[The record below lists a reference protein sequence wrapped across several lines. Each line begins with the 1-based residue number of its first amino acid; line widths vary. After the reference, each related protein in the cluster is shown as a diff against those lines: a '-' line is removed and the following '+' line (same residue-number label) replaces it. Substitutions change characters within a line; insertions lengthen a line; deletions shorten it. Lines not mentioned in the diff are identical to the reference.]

1 MSLRSTLFCLA
12 LLAAAPAAAQGDVY
26 PDDTFRQAD
35 QHLEAGDLAKA
46 RAALEKGL
54 KRVPDHANGW
64 VNLGN
69 IMLIEKDYPGAQAS
83 YERALQV
90 DPVHYLAMNGMGAA
104 LLGQNVYEPA
114 IEWFLRAVQTKPEY
128 ITPLIN
134 LGDIAVLRNQPAA
147 AIKYYAL
154 ALEVDPYSRKPNL
167 ALAELH
173 ILGELEEHAFKYL
186 EPVLSRDPND
196 LEALEL
202 EGRALLGQG
211 LPLRA
216 LEPLLA
222 AKHLDPS
229 VVSTQRLVGIAC
241 MNTEQWGCAEDAFR
255 AAIALQPG
263 DPELHLELG
272 QLYRTGGQ
280 ENWDRAEWHF
290 QKTLQLDPTM
300 VDPWFELASLE
311 EDLGKPQDA
320 TAHYQ
325 KAIALQP
332 DHCPSLSNL
341 GRLLKLA
348 GDPATAELMFDRCL
362 SSDPGFVLAI
372 LNRGWVRADAGMC
385 DGAKADLEPLVQR
398 QDAWGEQAAALL
410 TKCP

>member
-1 MSLRSTLFCLA
+1 MSLRSTFLCLA
-12 LLAAAPAAAQGDVY
+12 LMMAPAALAQGDVY

-35 QHLEAGDLAKA
+35 EHLEAGDYGKA

-69 IMLIEKDYPGAQAS
+69 IMLIEQDYDGARAS
-83 YERALQV
+83 YEQALKV

-104 LLGQNVYEPA
+104 LLGLTQYEPA

-128 ITPLIN
+128 ITPLVN

-154 ALEVDPYSRKPNL
+154 ALEVDPFARAPNL

-173 ILGELEEHAFKYL
+173 ILGELYDHSFVYL
-186 EPVLSRDPND
+186 EPVLSRTPND
-196 LEALEL
+196 IDALEL
-202 EGRALLGQG
+202 MGRALLGQG

-216 LEPLLA
+216 LEPLLE

-241 MNTEQWGCAEDAFR
+241 MNTAQWGCAEDAYR
-255 AAIALQPG
+255 AAITLQPG
-263 DPELHLELG
+263 DPQLHLELG
-272 QLYRTGGQ
+272 QMYRTAG
-280 ENWDRAEWHF
+280 EDTWDRAQWHF
-290 QKTLQLDPTM
+290 QKTLQLAPSM
-300 VDPWFELASLE
+300 AAPWFELASLE
-311 EDLGKPQDA
+311 EDLGKPADA
-320 TAHYQ
+320 SVHYE
-325 KAIALQP
+325 KAIEAQP
-332 DHCPSLSNL
+332 DHCPALSNL
-341 GRLLKLA
+341 ARLHKLQ
-348 GDPATAELMFDRCL
+348 GDPATAELLLDRCL
-362 SSDPGFVLAI
+362 GSNPGFVLAI

-385 DGAKADLEPLVQR
+385 EGARSDLEPLAQR
-398 QDAWGEQAAALL
+398 QDSWGEQAAALL

>member
-1 MSLRSTLFCLA
+1 MSLRSIFLCLA
-12 LLAAAPAAAQGDVY
+12 LLAAPAALAEGEVY
-26 PDDTFRQAD
+26 PDEAFQLAD
-35 QHLEAGDLAKA
+35 QHLAAGDYASA

-54 KRVPDHANGW
+54 RRVPDHANGW

-69 IMLIEKDYPGAQAS
+69 IMLLDQDWEGARGS
-83 YERALQV
+83 FERALQV
-90 DPVHYLAMNGMGAA
+90 DPMHYLAMNGLGAA
-104 LLGQNVYEPA
+104 SLGLGALDPA
-114 IEWFLRAVQTKPEY
+114 VEWFLRAVEARPDY
-128 ITPLIN
+128 ITPLVN
-134 LGDIAVLRNQPAA
+134 LGDIAVLQNEPAA
-147 AIKYYAL
+147 AIRYYAL
-154 ALEVDPYSRKPNL
+154 ALQVDPFSRKPAL

-173 ILGELEEHAFKYL
+173 IIAGMHAEAYKYID
-186 EPVLSRDPND
+186 PVLVRDPKD

-202 EGRALLGQG
+202 QGRALLGQG

-216 LEPLLA
+216 LEPLLE

-255 AAIALQPG
+255 AAITLQPG
-263 DPELHLELG
+263 DPQLHLELG

-280 ENWDRAEWHF
+280 ENWDRAQWHF
-290 QKTLQLDPTM
+290 NKTLQLAPAM

-320 TAHYQ
+320 MAHYR
-325 KAIALQP
+325 KAIELQP

-341 GRLLKLA
+341 GRLLKLG
-348 GDPATAELMFDRCL
+348 GDPATAELMLDRCL

-372 LNRGWVRADAGMC
+372 LNRGWIRADAGMC
-385 DGAKADLEPLVQR
+385 DGAKADLEPLAQR